1 MFIVIL
7 FVLSKVFKLVNKLEK
22 VYDVVDVI
30 VEKFNVLIVD
40 DN

>member
-7 FVLSKVFKLVNKLEK
+7 FVLSKVFKLVSKLEK